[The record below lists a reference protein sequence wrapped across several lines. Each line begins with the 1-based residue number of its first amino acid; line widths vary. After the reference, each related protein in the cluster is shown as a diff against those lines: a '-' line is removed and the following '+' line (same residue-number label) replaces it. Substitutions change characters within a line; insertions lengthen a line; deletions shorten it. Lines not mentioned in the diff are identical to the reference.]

1 MKSIITPITPITLI
15 TPPSFHHDEPLINAQ
30 QASVALNLPLY
41 YFVNT
46 YKRDKL
52 GVPFYAINRLVRY
65 RLNELHKWQV
75 ALSAKEQRG
84 THA

>member
-1 MKSIITPITPITLI
+1 MKSIITPITLI
-15 TPPSFHHDEPLINAQ
+15 TPPIFYHDEPLINAQ

>member
-1 MKSIITPITPITLI
+1 MKPIITPITLI
-15 TPPSFHHDEPLINAQ
+15 TQPSVHHDEPLINAQ

-84 THA
+84 AHA